1 MYEDKEPTS
10 DIIEVVTRYL
20 TVFILTG
27 TEVECPDGEY
37 SETGYTPGCT
47 SKYMLFYEE

>member
-1 MYEDKEPTS
+1 M
-10 DIIEVVTRYL
+10 
-20 TVFILTG
+20 TVFIITG

-37 SETGYTPGCT
+37 SETGYSPGCT